1 MDYAL
6 KLGNQKWHIDFC
18 TRLSLIFNVCCSI
31 FPLKK
36 ECEFWNVSHIF
47 IFLFFSISFEKL
59 NWKKKEKKR
68 NRNVDEG
75 KGVGQVVGAIS
86 WMSRSLMIDE
96 CVVAG
101 SSHVWHGIR
110 HRHYTLP
117 KTEMPR
123 IKQHLSFFHVD
134 WNLGMVIE
142 WGGSV
147 EI

>member
-1 MDYAL
+1 MWVL
-6 KLGNQKWHIDFC
+6 
-18 TRLSLIFNVCCSI
+18 
-31 FPLKK
+31 
-36 ECEFWNVSHIF
+36 ECEPHFYFS
-47 IFLFFSISFEKL
+47 LFFNFFWETKL
-59 NWKKKEKKR
+59 KKKEKKKR
-68 NRNVDEG
+68 NKNEDES